1 MLCTAEAN
9 IAEAMC
15 VITMRCLAMPPVP
28 PHAPAYAMSGRG
40 WMLIPVPTR
49 REDVLVLPLMLCSML
64 KARDD
69 FPNTIVAACALRHAA
84 WMTVLLRDFGLRLRH
99 HDAAAEEGHDGLEVA
114 EVLVRAEAWQ
124 PADAR
129 RD

>member
-15 VITMRCLAMPPVP
+15 VITMRCRAMPPVP

-40 WMLIPVPTR
+40 CMLIPVPTR
-49 REDVLVLPLMLCSML
+49 REDVVIPIMLCSML

-69 FPNTIVAACALRHAA
+69 SPSTIVAARALRNAA
-84 WMTVLLRDFGLRLRH
+84 WMTVLLGDFGR
-99 HDAAAEEGHDGLEVA
+99 
-114 EVLVRAEAWQ
+114 
-124 PADAR
+124 
-129 RD
+129 